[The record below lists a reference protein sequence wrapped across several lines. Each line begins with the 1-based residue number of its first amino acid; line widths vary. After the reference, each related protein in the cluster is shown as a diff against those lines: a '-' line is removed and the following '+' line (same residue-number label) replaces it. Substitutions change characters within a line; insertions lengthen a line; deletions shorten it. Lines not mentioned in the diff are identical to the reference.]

1 MPLPIAHGLVGASL
15 VALIHPSAEM
25 KNRKPLLFG
34 GFLLAN
40 SPDLDFA
47 FAFLLGLKNFHRG
60 ISHSLVFA
68 LLVGALIFIFR
79 RREIWRI
86 PLAYALAFLSHT
98 LLDFAAASEGAV
110 RLLTPFDNGEYA
122 LGWFGFSELT
132 RGFIISDLIR
142 FSLIEALIFVPIFFV
157 VLRARKIL

>member
-1 MPLPIAHGLVGASL
+1 MPLPIAHGLIGASL
-15 VALIHPSAEM
+15 VALIHPTADI
-25 KNRKPLLFG
+25 KNWKPMLW

-47 FAFLLGLKNFHRG
+47 FAFLFGWKNFHRG

-68 LLVGALIFIFR
+68 LSVGALMYVFL
-79 RREIWRI
+79 RRENWRV

-98 LLDFAAASEGAV
+98 LLDFAASSKGAV
-110 RLLTPFDNGEYA
+110 RLLTPFDEGRYA

-132 RGFIISDLIR
+132 RGFIISEMLL
-142 FSLIEALIFVPIFFV
+142 FSIIEWLIFVPVLLIA
-157 VLRARKIL
+157 LRAKKFL

>member
-15 VALIHPSAEM
+15 VALIRPSSES
-25 KNRKPLLFG
+25 KNWKPLFW

-47 FAFLLGLKNFHRG
+47 FAFLFGWKNFHRG
-60 ISHSLVFA
+60 FSHSLLFA
-68 LLVGALIFIFR
+68 FLFGALIFVLL
-79 RREIWRI
+79 RRENWRI

-98 LLDFAAASEGAV
+98 LVDFIASSDGAV
-110 RLLTPFDNGEYA
+110 RLLTPFDDGSYA

-132 RGFIISDLIR
+132 RGLIISDIWR
-142 FSLIEALIFVPIFFV
+142 FSLIEALIFVPVFFI
-157 VLRARKIL
+157 VLRVKKFL

>member
-1 MPLPIAHGLVGASL
+1 MPLPIAHGLIGASL
-15 VALIHPSAEM
+15 VALVHPTADI
-25 KNRKPLLFG
+25 KNWKPLLY

-47 FAFLLGLKNFHRG
+47 FAFLFGWTNFHRG

-68 LLVGALIFIFR
+68 LSVGALIFVVL
-79 RREIWRI
+79 RRENWRV

-98 LLDFAAASEGAV
+98 LLDFAASSDGAV
-110 RLLTPFDNGEYA
+110 RLLTPFDDGKYA

-132 RGFIISDLIR
+132 RGFIISDMLYY
-142 FSLIEALIFVPIFFV
+142 SVIETLIFVPVFFIA
-157 VLRARKIL
+157 LRAKKLL